1 MVKRKIYKFRK
12 GDIID
17 VEEFHD
23 GQYGGPGKGRT
34 PRAKP
39 TEEQMQKVN
48 ARNKMQR
55 CRRRLL
61 EYFEP
66 GDIFATWTYEVKNR
80 PPDMKAALKDFQDAM
95 KRIRKEFKK
104 RGYEVFWIRNI
115 ECGTK
120 GAWHIHL
127 IIKEVGDTVSIIQ
140 RRGARAA
147 PGQHR

>member
-1 MVKRKIYKFRK
+1 MVKRKKYKFRK

-39 TEEQMQKVN
+39 TEEQMRAVN

-61 EYFEP
+61 EYFGP

-80 PPDMKAALKDFQDAM
+80 PPDMKAALKDLLRVPFAFEDGGT
-95 KRIRKEFKK
+95 RVIHYTPEN
-104 RGYEVFWIRNI
+104 YEP
-115 ECGTK
+115 
-120 GAWHIHL
+120 A
-127 IIKEVGDTVSIIQ
+127 Q
-140 RRGARAA
+140 
-147 PGQHR
+147 

>member
-1 MVKRKIYKFRK
+1 MVKRKRYRFRK

-17 VEEFHD
+17 VEELHD

-61 EYFEP
+61 EYFGP
-66 GDIFATWTYEVKNR
+66 GDIFATWTYEVK
-80 PPDMKAALKDFQDAM
+80 KDSFYQA
-95 KRIRKEFKK
+95 
-104 RGYEVFWIRNI
+104 
-115 ECGTK
+115 
-120 GAWHIHL
+120 
-127 IIKEVGDTVSIIQ
+127 
-140 RRGARAA
+140 
-147 PGQHR
+147 